1 MKEEMLNAKK
11 KKTNG
16 YRPLC
21 PFTTAQAN
29 SEFTYWSERIDRNL
43 DEDVDDVK
51 CRSSNWWRLLALI
64 FLLSVFFPPSLSL
77 SLFLLFCWDIAP
89 AE

>member
-51 CRSSNWWRLLALI
+51 CRSSN
-64 FLLSVFFPPSLSL
+64 
-77 SLFLLFCWDIAP
+77 
-89 AE
+89 